1 MINDLDVVRSFK
13 SGNKDAY
20 IELYDKYL
28 KKIYNF
34 IYFKTSHKETAEDLT
49 SLTFIKALKQLESFK
64 EVEKASF
71 SAWLFTIARNNV
83 CDHYRS
89 ARDSQDI
96 DDVWDLASDE
106 TILRDIEFKEK
117 TDVLSKYLRK
127 LSSKQRDIIILRI
140 FQDLSYREIAEIS
153 EKSEAACKME
163 FSRALKTL
171 KEIMP
176 KEAIVSLIVLAL
188 NIAKIK

>member
-1 MINDLDVVRSFK
+1 MTNDLELVRDFK
-13 SGNKDAY
+13 SGNKDVF

-49 SLTFIKALKQLESFK
+49 SQTFIKALKQLENFK
-64 EVEKASF
+64 EVETTSF

-83 CDHYRS
+83 CDYYRVS
-89 ARDSQDI
+89 KDNQNI
-96 DDVWDLASDE
+96 DDVWDLASE
-106 TILRDIEFKEK
+106 ENILRDIEFKEK
-117 TDVLSKYLRK
+117 ALFLAKYLKK
-127 LSSKQRDIIILRI
+127 LSAKQRDIIILRI
-140 FQDLSYREIAEIS
+140 FQDLSYKEIAEIN

-171 KEIMP
+171 KDIMP
-176 KEAIVSLIVLAL
+176 TEALISLIILASS
-188 NIAKIK
+188 IVKIK